1 MCYATWIFSKFSNN
15 KPLEDQFRVQTE
27 RKIVTH
33 LKLALFINAFEGG
46 NKSSHYQSHANT
58 VAGFPSI
65 PLRNISLFKKIR
77 RHKYLCYY

>member
-1 MCYATWIFSKFSNN
+1 MGHATWIFRKFSNN

-33 LKLALFINAFEGG
+33 LKLVLFINAFKGG

-58 VAGFPSI
+58 VAVFPSI
-65 PLRNISLFKKIR
+65 SLRNISLIKK
-77 RHKYLCYY
+77 